1 MKYLLD
7 TNVLSDARRRRS
19 EQLERWLSEQE
30 VGDLAIS
37 IITLLE
43 IERGIRRKQ
52 RADPAGAA
60 PLWLWLNEDV
70 RPLFAGRVLA
80 VDESVASVAS
90 GLHVPDPMPEMDA
103 LIAATA
109 RVHGLVLVTRN
120 TKGFMRAAVPLI
132 DPSAMR

>member
-19 EQLERWLSEQE
+19 EQLMVWLSERS

-37 IITLLE
+37 VITLLE

-52 RADPAGAA
+52 RADPEGAA

-70 RPLFAGRVLA
+70 RPLFDGRVLM
-80 VDESVASVAS
+80 VDEAVVSVAS

-109 RVHGLVLVTRN
+109 MVHDLVLVTRN
-120 TKGFMRAAVPLI
+120 TKDFEQVAVPLV
-132 DPSAMR
+132 DPSAVP